1 MDRDEQGLPR
11 RIARDSYTED
21 GIAVSYT
28 AEGNAELRRLALM
41 GLDWERRAWPDRV
54 QALEVAVAV
63 LRTAIVGAVE
73 SEADQRRGVWHGH
86 RHLDPSL
93 IERQLTS
100 LQADLRRVGRMDHEL
115 VDRVREVLGE
125 AWESPEHSLTE
136 RLEASTAEA
145 RTLTRLL
152 EELSARVQA
161 LEARP

>member
-11 RIARDSYTED
+11 RIARDSYT
-21 GIAVSYT
+21 
-28 AEGNAELRRLALM
+28 AEGDAELRRLALLGLDLERRM
-41 GLDWERRAWPDRV
+41 GLDRMGLDRV
-54 QALEVAVAV
+54 QALEVVV
-63 LRTAIVGAVE
+63 DDLRTAILESVE
-73 SEADQRRGVWHGH
+73 SEADQKRGVWHGH

-100 LQADLRRVGRMDHEL
+100 LQADLRLVGRRDEWL